1 MKSSEASTY
10 KDGHDPAARAVLT
23 LYSGLLF
30 VVPSSQRQEAGGV
43 QGSGFPT
50 VKKTGNA
57 VGKNKKPARK
67 KGIKRPKKRVLT
79 LLCRFNVSCLRYM
92 YDTLVF
98 VFSVKPQNQLF
109 WARVTLTEA
118 EKADF
123 EFPGFPPIFGLL
135 VFSF

>member
-1 MKSSEASTY
+1 
-10 KDGHDPAARAVLT
+10 
-23 LYSGLLF
+23 
-30 VVPSSQRQEAGGV
+30 
-43 QGSGFPT
+43 
-50 VKKTGNA
+50 
-57 VGKNKKPARK
+57 
-67 KGIKRPKKRVLT
+67 
-79 LLCRFNVSCLRYM
+79 M
-92 YDTLVF
+92 YTLVF